1 METFDEKPMVDLKR
15 GIVDTESARKKQKLE
30 EGEEM
35 KKEECE
41 LELDEKVAAG
51 CKTELE
57 PSENVL
63 SNLKVEKVSPTLL
76 LHTGARLS

>member
-1 METFDEKPMVDLKR
+1 METFEEKPMVDLKR
-15 GIVDTESARKKQKLE
+15 GIGDTKSARKKQKME
-30 EGEEM
+30 EEM

-51 CKTELE
+51 CKTEPE

-63 SNLKVEKVSPTLL
+63 SNSKVEKVSPTLL
-76 LHTGARLS
+76 LHTGAR